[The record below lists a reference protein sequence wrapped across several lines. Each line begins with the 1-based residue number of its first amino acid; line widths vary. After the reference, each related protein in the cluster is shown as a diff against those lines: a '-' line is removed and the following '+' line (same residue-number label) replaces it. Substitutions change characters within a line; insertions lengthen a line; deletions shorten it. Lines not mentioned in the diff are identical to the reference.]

1 MTPSDFNLFLSACDK
16 SNLSPLVEGV
26 HGIGKSDAVKQYAK
40 DNDLH
45 CEILILS
52 LMDTGD
58 LIGIPRTADIGGIQ
72 STVWSA
78 PDWYS
83 RIVNAAWPI
92 ELEVAELS
100 STDKSFMTKLKGTT
114 ISRSELNALY
124 CNHYNL
130 ANDSLKLHTQT
141 TLTYS
146 KSKRSIVF
154 IDEYNR
160 SQADVR
166 NASMQLV
173 LDKRLHSHEL
183 PIVDGK
189 PTFIVAAINPADG
202 DYSTDGI
209 DPAQANRF
217 AHCTLEA
224 DTKSWLEWAKSANIA
239 PVVRDFL
246 TEHPARIHFVPAKGM
261 ATATPRSWA
270 SLSNVMHNI
279 ESIPAEIH
287 YQLFKGLIGDE
298 IASQFLSYYNNYF
311 KVIKIEDI
319 EAAIAKA
326 QKKST
331 TVATVAKQVAKLISS
346 QEVIQKQELAEQF
359 YDKYIKVETAKEAY
373 PLITYLAALDIE
385 ILAGFLTTKKGADV
399 QNYLKLAKFDGE
411 LTNKSL
417 FTSIVS
423 KVA

>member
-1 MTPSDFNLFLSACDK
+1 
-16 SNLSPLVEGV
+16 
-26 HGIGKSDAVKQYAK
+26 
-40 DNDLH
+40 
-45 CEILILS
+45 
-52 LMDTGD
+52 
-58 LIGIPRTADIGGIQ
+58 
-72 STVWSA
+72 
-78 PDWYS
+78 
-83 RIVNAAWPI
+83 
-92 ELEVAELS
+92 
-100 STDKSFMTKLKGTT
+100 
-114 ISRSELNALY
+114 
-124 CNHYNL
+124 
-130 ANDSLKLHTQT
+130 
-141 TLTYS
+141 
-146 KSKRSIVF
+146 
-154 IDEYNR
+154 
-160 SQADVR
+160 
-166 NASMQLV
+166 MQLV

-202 DYSTDGI
+202 DYSTDSI

-246 TEHPARIHFVPAKGM
+246 TEHPARIHFVPAKGL

-311 KVIKIEDI
+311 KVIKMEDI

-331 TVATVAKQVAKLISS
+331 TVATVAKQVAKFISS

-359 YDKYIKVETAKEAY
+359 YDKYIKVETAQQAY
-373 PLITYLAALDIE
+373 PLIAYLAALDIE
-385 ILAGFLTTKKGADV
+385 ILAGFLSTKKGADV
-399 QNYLKLAKFDGE
+399 QNYLKLAQFDGE

-423 KVA
+423 KVQ